1 MQKVLPGQI
10 MPLYLTPL
18 SHTPP
23 GRGGSRE
30 VPHPTSHLSWGRLC
44 SPPCPLQPLGSQTT
58 HKSEAH
64 FSLTSSVSCWDVPS
78 SCPGSAQGAL
88 IFLSLLIHL
97 LLLPAVICSLQ
108 LAALNTAPEILTPKT
123 KYLSFCCCSWES
135 RDNPGS
141 ST

>member
-30 VPHPTSHLSWGRLC
+30 VPHPTSHLPWGRLC

-108 LAALNTAPEILTPKT
+108 LAALNTVPEILTPIT
-123 KYLSFCCCSWES
+123 KYLSFCCRSWES

>member
-1 MQKVLPGQI
+1 MQKLLPGRV
-10 MPLYLTPL
+10 MPLCLTPL
-18 SHTPP
+18 SPTPR

-30 VPHPTSHLSWGRLC
+30 IPHPTSHLPWGRLC
-44 SPPCPLQPLGSQTT
+44 FPSGPLQPPGSQTT

-97 LLLPAVICSLQ
+97 LLLPAVICSRQ

-123 KYLSFCCCSWES
+123 KNLSFWCRSWES
-135 RDNPGS
+135 
-141 ST
+141 

>member
-1 MQKVLPGQI
+1 MQKLLPGRV
-10 MPLYLTPL
+10 MPLCLTPL
-18 SHTPP
+18 SPTPR

-30 VPHPTSHLSWGRLC
+30 IPHPTSHLPWGSLC
-44 SPPCPLQPLGSQTT
+44 FPSGPLQPPGSQTT

-88 IFLSLLIHL
+88 IFLSPLIHL
-97 LLLPAVICSLQ
+97 LLLPAVICSRQ

-123 KYLSFCCCSWES
+123 KNLSFCCRSWES
-135 RDNPGS
+135 
-141 ST
+141 

>member
-1 MQKVLPGQI
+1 MQKLLPGRV
-10 MPLYLTPL
+10 MPLCLTPL
-18 SHTPP
+18 SPTPR

-30 VPHPTSHLSWGRLC
+30 IPHPTSHLPWGRLC
-44 SPPCPLQPLGSQTT
+44 FPSGPLQPPGSQTT

-97 LLLPAVICSLQ
+97 LLLPAVICSRQ
-108 LAALNTAPEILTPKT
+108 LAALNTAPEIPTPKT
-123 KYLSFCCCSWES
+123 KNLSFCCRSWES
-135 RDNPGS
+135 
-141 ST
+141 